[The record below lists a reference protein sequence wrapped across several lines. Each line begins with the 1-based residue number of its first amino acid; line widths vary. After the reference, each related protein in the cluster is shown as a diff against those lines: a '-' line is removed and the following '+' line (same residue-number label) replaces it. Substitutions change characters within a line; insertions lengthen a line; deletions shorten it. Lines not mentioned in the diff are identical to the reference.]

1 MDNTLSSIGVF
12 NADFSNITSDNTTIF
27 SSLNVSGVN
36 ILSSL
41 STINSNLSTINSNL
55 SSVNNNIY
63 STQSS
68 LNVCNSNEIDFYCG
82 ATFVTNINLSG
93 SNVFTNGRNTFP
105 FTPCGYYNVSER

>member
-1 MDNTLSSIGVF
+1 MDNSLSSIGVY
-12 NADFSNITSDNTTIF
+12 NADFSNITSDNATIF
-27 SSLNVSGVN
+27 SSLHVSGVN

-41 STINSNLSTINSNL
+41 STMNSNLSTINFNLSTINSNL

-82 ATFVTNINLSG
+82 ALGCNI
-93 SNVFTNGRNTFP
+93 
-105 FTPCGYYNVSER
+105 YNKY